1 MRRRSF
7 IKKTTY
13 IEILSFSGVSEKYWK
28 SLHALL
34 VLKLMVRKSMMQIS
48 GNSWKKKGK
57 NTNKAKTERRKR
69 RYSISRTR
77 FTSVRMN
84 FKGYFRSI
92 CIVTQCTLSLW
103 ILCSGNVIPLLII
116 IIKGRFTATF
126 FCERCQNAI
135 VTHVA
140 FSVVLIYC
148 FFSDVNVENV
158 TIKFLRKQIKVALND
173 KWGVNK
179 QTIQVTINRR
189 EHSQRNFKW
198 SSRLFEYV
206 TFFPSRWESELR
218 RSIWN

>member
-1 MRRRSF
+1 
-7 IKKTTY
+7 
-13 IEILSFSGVSEKYWK
+13 
-28 SLHALL
+28 
-34 VLKLMVRKSMMQIS
+34 
-48 GNSWKKKGK
+48 
-57 NTNKAKTERRKR
+57 
-69 RYSISRTR
+69 
-77 FTSVRMN
+77 MN

-116 IIKGRFTATF
+116 KGRFTATF
-126 FCERCQNAI
+126 FLWTLPERNRYPCGI
-135 VTHVA
+135 
-140 FSVVLIYC
+140 SVVLFYC
-148 FFSDVNVENV
+148 FFSDANVENV

-206 TFFPSRWESELR
+206 AFFPSRWESELR

>member
-1 MRRRSF
+1 M
-7 IKKTTY
+7 
-13 IEILSFSGVSEKYWK
+13 E
-28 SLHALL
+28 
-34 VLKLMVRKSMMQIS
+34 
-48 GNSWKKKGK
+48 KKGK

-77 FTSVRMN
+77 FTSVRIY

-92 CIVTQCTLSLW
+92 SIVIQCTLSLW
-103 ILCSGNVIPLLII
+103 VLCCGNVIPLL

-173 KWGVNK
+173 KWGVHK

>member
-1 MRRRSF
+1 ME
-7 IKKTTY
+7 IHGKKR
-13 IEILSFSGVSEKYWK
+13 E
-28 SLHALL
+28 
-34 VLKLMVRKSMMQIS
+34 
-48 GNSWKKKGK
+48 K
-57 NTNKAKTERRKR
+57 NTNKAKTERRKL

-77 FTSVRMN
+77 FTSVRIY

-92 CIVTQCTLSLW
+92 SIVIQCTLSLW
-103 ILCSGNVIPLLII
+103 VLCSGNVIPLL

-140 FSVVLIYC
+140 FSVVLFYC
-148 FFSDVNVENV
+148 FFSEVNVENV
-158 TIKFLRKQIKVALND
+158 TIKFLRKQIKVALNY
-173 KWGVNK
+173 KWVVNK

-218 RSIWN
+218 RSMWN

>member
-1 MRRRSF
+1 M
-7 IKKTTY
+7 
-13 IEILSFSGVSEKYWK
+13 EIHG
-28 SLHALL
+28 
-34 VLKLMVRKSMMQIS
+34 
-48 GNSWKKKGK
+48 KKKGK

-92 CIVTQCTLSLW
+92 CIVTRA
-103 ILCSGNVIPLLII
+103 LCRYGFYAVAMLYRYWLL
-116 IIKGRFTATF
+116 KEDLLRHF

-140 FSVVLIYC
+140 FSVVLFYC
-148 FFSDVNVENV
+148 FFSDANVENV